1 MDEQV
6 LKVYA
11 EIEEIKK
18 KAVAL
23 GYAIGEVKITEDL
36 PYIKISIDLMK
47 RLEDGTDTTERIS
60 EEADRDSKI
69 LS

>member
-11 EIEEIKK
+11 EVEEIKQ
-18 KAVAL
+18 KAEKL
-23 GYAIGEVKITEDL
+23 GYSIGEVKITQDI

-47 RLEDGTDTTERIS
+47 RLENGNEP
-60 EEADRDSKI
+60 EFKPADRSAEGFAEQ
-69 LS
+69 

>member
-11 EIEEIKK
+11 EIEEVKK

-23 GYAIGEVKITEDL
+23 GYSIGEVKILEDI

-47 RLEDGTDTTERIS
+47 RLEDGTESIERTG
-60 EEADRDSKI
+60 EKTDRDSKI

>member
-23 GYAIGEVKITEDL
+23 GYSIGEVKITEDL

-47 RLEDGTDTTERIS
+47 RLENGTDTIDGIS
-60 EEADRDSKI
+60 EETNRNN
-69 LS
+69 

>member
-11 EIEEIKK
+11 EIEELKK

-23 GYAIGEVKITEDL
+23 GYSIGEVKILEDI

-47 RLEDGTDTTERIS
+47 RLENGTDTIDGIS
-60 EEADRDSKI
+60 EETNRDN
-69 LS
+69 